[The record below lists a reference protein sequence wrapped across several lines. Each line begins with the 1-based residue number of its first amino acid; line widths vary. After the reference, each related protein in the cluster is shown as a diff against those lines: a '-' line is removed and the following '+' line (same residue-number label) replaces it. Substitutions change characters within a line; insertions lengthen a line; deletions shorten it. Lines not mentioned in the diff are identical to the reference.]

1 MAFQVWTHRDKS
13 LHEEDNI
20 ISHIEI
26 NMLHN
31 AVILFLVKS
40 MVSWTTSICWF
51 KDIIGYKKQL
61 VIHKILR
68 MEDWFATVRVA
79 REHDDLPVRADN
91 FADNDRGLW
100 KWV

>member
-13 LHEEDNI
+13 LHEEDNL

-40 MVSWTTSICWF
+40 MVS
-51 KDIIGYKKQL
+51 
-61 VIHKILR
+61 
-68 MEDWFATVRVA
+68 
-79 REHDDLPVRADN
+79 
-91 FADNDRGLW
+91 
-100 KWV
+100 